1 MFHALFW
8 NDDMEKIRI
17 NKYISD
23 AGFCSRREADQL
35 IVDER
40 VTINGVLAAMGAK
53 VSLEDK
59 VRIDGEIL
67 HFPKIIS
74 KDEEKKN
81 FHRGKMRPN
90 YEKLCVAHVETREKR
105 SGKRFLCVLSQKI
118 EHVMSR
124 RNLSILVVDYSVSR
138 LLIDSAKA
146 IRSKE

>member
-81 FHRGKMRPN
+81 KRKSSKTFHRGKMRQITKN
-90 YEKLCVAHVETREKR
+90 FAWHTWKREKKGR
-105 SGKRFLCVLSQKI
+105 ERDF
-118 EHVMSR
+118 
-124 RNLSILVVDYSVSR
+124 Y
-138 LLIDSAKA
+138 AF
-146 IRSKE
+146 

>member
-40 VTINGVLAAMGAK
+40 VTINGVQKMKRSRLYGYLLK
-53 VSLEDK
+53 SFL
-59 VRIDGEIL
+59 
-67 HFPKIIS
+67 
-74 KDEEKKN
+74 
-81 FHRGKMRPN
+81 RGKMRPN
-90 YEKLCVAHVETREKR
+90 YVYLCGAHVETREKR

-124 RNLSILVVDYSVSR
+124 RYLSILVVDYSVSR

>member
-8 NDDMEKIRI
+8 NDNMEKIRI

-67 HFPKIIS
+67 HFPKIIL
-74 KDEEKKN
+74 KDEEKNKRKSSEN
-81 FHRGKMRPN
+81 FSSRENATRLRKTLRGTRGNERKKAEKEISMRSKSEDRTRSVKKKSRRPN
-90 YEKLCVAHVETREKR
+90 C
-105 SGKRFLCVLSQKI
+105 
-118 EHVMSR
+118 
-124 RNLSILVVDYSVSR
+124 
-138 LLIDSAKA
+138 
-146 IRSKE
+146 